1 MAFLA
6 NQKFPMSEELINTIH
21 ETYGFPLELVRDA
34 VASAGDDV
42 DSILDYIAAQQ
53 PTEMGDEVQKE
64 PAPEDPKLSG
74 SPLASGVTQN
84 SVSTHSPGTQSF
96 SPEELRI
103 RRQKAEL
110 EEIKREKQREK
121 NMKAQL
127 HDRIRYEME
136 ARKHESEELRKRM
149 QQQYTEMRAAMKSDG
164 PLGSFEDVFSEH
176 TDSTAACSGSACCV
190 RNTSDL
196 QTVAV
201 VEGVIKVKA
210 IKTSGGAP
218 KQVSI
223 RVDETM
229 EALFDSLE
237 LLETESLWYPAAS
250 VLYSRT
256 SLSGKTLKELGF
268 VSNTLFHIRSSLS

>member
-1 MAFLA
+1 
-6 NQKFPMSEELINTIH
+6 MSEELITTIH

-53 PTEMGDEVQKE
+53 PTEMGDEIQKE
-64 PAPEDPKLSG
+64 PVSEDPKLSG
-74 SPLASGVTQN
+74 STLAPGLAQN
-84 SVSTHSPGTQSF
+84 RAPTHSPGTQPS

-149 QQQYTEMRAAMKSDG
+149 QQQYTEMRAAMKPDG
-164 PLGSFEDVFSEH
+164 LLGSSEDVFPEH
-176 TDSTAACSGSACCV
+176 ADSTAACSGSACCA

-196 QTVAV
+196 QTVTV

-210 IKTSGGAP
+210 IRTSGGAP

-223 RVDETM
+223 RIDETM

-237 LLETESLWYPAAS
+237 LLETEGLWYPAAS

-256 SLSGKTLKELGF
+256 SLNGKTLKELGF
-268 VSNTLFHIRSSLS
+268 VSNTLFHIRPSPSSS